1 MNHGSPLSKDQRQK
15 KKDDKEEKFPKEK
28 FKISVATTKKILK
41 ERIVGHSQMVW
52 LNQYMDNKIRG
63 ESLPLSFLS
72 NDLPSELAKC
82 FGEDGAE
89 RFKEIIRAAYVATCP
104 KTNPE

>member
-15 KKDDKEEKFPKEK
+15 KTDPKEEKFAKEK

-63 ESLPLSFLS
+63 ECLPLSFLS
-72 NDLPSELAKC
+72 NDLPSELARSY
-82 FGEDGAE
+82 GEEGAE
-89 RFKEIIRAAYVATCP
+89 KFKESVRAAYLATCP
-104 KTNPE
+104 KTNP